1 MKKFWKRN
9 KEKSIAEQNKEL
21 EEQYKLELNKTR
33 LENVKNG
40 EDYKNLPINK
50 NLVHVSEADKNK
62 AEQKKAE
69 SQTQSKWVN
78 GVQIVSTVVTTGATV
93 MILHKDQKEGNAT
106 RTEAGKAILNYGRK
120 FIGFFK
126 NNFRN

>member
-1 MKKFWKRN
+1 MKKFWK
-9 KEKSIAEQNKEL
+9 KEKVKSIAEQSKEL
-21 EEQYKLELNKTR
+21 DEAYELELNKTR

-50 NLVHVSEADKNK
+50 NFVLISEAKKNK

-69 SQTQSKWVN
+69 SQTQSKVVN
-78 GVQIVSTVVTTGATV
+78 AVQIVSTVVTTGATV
-93 MILHKDQKEGNAT
+93 IILHKDQKEGNAT

-120 FIGFFK
+120 FVGFFK

>member
-1 MKKFWKRN
+1 MKKFWK
-9 KEKSIAEQNKEL
+9 KEKVKSIAEQSKEL
-21 EEQYKLELNKTR
+21 DEAYELELNKTR

-50 NLVHVSEADKNK
+50 NFVLISEAKKNK

-69 SQTQSKWVN
+69 SQTQSKIVN
-78 GVQIVSTVVTTGATV
+78 AVQIVSTVVTTGATV

-120 FIGFFK
+120 FVGFFK

>member
-1 MKKFWKRN
+1 MKKFWQK
-9 KEKSIAEQNKEL
+9 KEKVKTLAEQNEEL
-21 EEQYKLELNKTR
+21 EQQYKLELNKAR

-69 SQTQSKWVN
+69 SQTQSKVVN
-78 GVQIVSTVVTTGATV
+78 GVQVGCTVVGTVAT
-93 MILHKDQKEGNAT
+93 IALWCKDQKEGNAT
-106 RTEAGKAILNYGRK
+106 RTEVGKVISTYGK
-120 FIGFFK
+120 KLMGFFK
-126 NNFRN
+126 RNN

>member
-1 MKKFWKRN
+1 MKKFWK
-9 KEKSIAEQNKEL
+9 KEKVKSVAEQSKEL
-21 EEQYKLELNKTR
+21 DEAYELELNKTR
-33 LENVKNG
+33 LENVKKG

-50 NLVHVSEADKNK
+50 NFVLISEAKKNK

-69 SQTQSKWVN
+69 SQTQSKVVN
-78 GVQIVSTVVTTGATV
+78 AVQIVSTVVTTGATV

-120 FIGFFK
+120 FVGFFK